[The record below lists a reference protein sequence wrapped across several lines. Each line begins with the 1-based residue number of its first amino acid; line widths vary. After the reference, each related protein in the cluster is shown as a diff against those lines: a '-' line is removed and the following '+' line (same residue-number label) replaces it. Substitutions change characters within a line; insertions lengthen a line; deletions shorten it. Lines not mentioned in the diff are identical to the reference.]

1 LRYWDSSAAALAF
14 ACELDDLTL
23 LEEATLELEALTLLE
38 DLGCCCCWDEEDFTL
53 LEDVAEL
60 PGWGV
65 ELPASVKT
73 KENFWPS
80 MVISSVSFS
89 VFQ

>member
-1 LRYWDSSAAALAF
+1 LDSSAAALAF

-38 DLGCCCCWDEEDFTL
+38 DLGCCWDEEDFSL
-53 LEDVAEL
+53 FDVAEL
-60 PGWGV
+60 PGCGV
-65 ELPASVKT
+65 EFPASVKT